1 MFVTMFSITVELQ
14 SGMENVLT
22 VAERIKEGFATLT
35 RAERQLANVMLEN
48 YPASSL
54 GTVVSLSEAAKVSTP
69 TVVRLAKKL
78 GFGGFP
84 EMQRSIHEEIGD
96 TLKSPIEKHDSIPS
110 IDEKSHLLDR
120 FADAVVNNIRQTV
133 TQIDEKTFNDV
144 VDVLSDQNRSLYIVG
159 GRISHSI
166 AEYMFTHMQVIRANV
181 TMVEPNAN
189 SWSHYVI
196 NMKPGDTLVVF
207 DIRRYENDILTLAE
221 IARSRE
227 VNLILFTDQWGSPV
241 VKLAQHVFH
250 ARIEAPS
257 AWDSTVAI
265 TFLVEALVEAIQ
277 SATWSETSNR
287 MKDLEVLLDKAKLF
301 KKFV

>member
-1 MFVTMFSITVELQ
+1 M
-14 SGMENVLT
+14 T
-22 VAERIKEGFATLT
+22 VAERIKERFAKLT
-35 RAERQLANVMLEN
+35 RAERQLANVMLDN

-54 GTVVSLSEAAKVSTP
+54 GTVVSLSETAKVSTP

-78 GFGGFP
+78 DFTGFP
-84 EMQRSIHEEIGD
+84 DMQRSIHEEIGD
-96 TLKSPIEKHDSIPS
+96 TLKGPIEKHAAIPN

-120 FADAVVNNIRQTV
+120 FADTVMNNIRQTV
-133 TQIDEKTFNDV
+133 AQVDEATFSGAV
-144 VDVLSDQNRSLYIVG
+144 ERLSKSDCPLYIVG

-181 TMVEPNAN
+181 TMIEPNAN

-221 IARSRE
+221 IARSRDVE
-227 VNLILFTDQWGSPV
+227 LILFTDQWGSPV

-265 TFLVEALVEAIQ
+265 TFLVEAIVEAIQ
-277 SATWSETSNR
+277 SATWSETSSR

>member
-1 MFVTMFSITVELQ
+1 MQ
-14 SGMENVLT
+14 LT
-22 VAERIKEGFATLT
+22 VAERIKEKFSVLT

-54 GTVVSLSEAAKVSTP
+54 GNVASIAEAAKVSTP

-78 GFGGFP
+78 DFTGFP
-84 EMQRSIHEEIGD
+84 DMQRSIHEEIGD
-96 TLKSPIEKHDSIPS
+96 TLKNPIEKRASIS
-110 IDEKSHLLDR
+110 NIDQQSHLLGR
-120 FADAVVNNIRQTV
+120 FAEAVMNNIQQTV
-133 TQIDEKTFNDV
+133 AQVDEESFNQV
-144 VDVLSDQNRSLYIVG
+144 VDALSNQNSSLYIVG

-189 SWSHYVI
+189 RWSHYVI

-221 IARSRE
+221 IARSRN
-227 VNLILFTDQWGSPV
+227 VKLVLFTDQWGSPV
-241 VKLAQHVFH
+241 TKFSQHVFH

-265 TFLVEALVEAIQ
+265 TFLVEALVEAVQ
-277 SATWSETSNR
+277 SATWADTSNR
-287 MKDLEVLLDKAKLF
+287 MKDLEVLLDRVKLF